1 MIAGFGGSNA
11 AVILERAPP
20 NLVENGVNGHAAS
33 LETKKLLVFS
43 ARTAKS
49 LQDYLASFGDYLSEA
64 LDSPK
69 LLKDL
74 AYTLGQRR
82 THHPHRVAIVSDSIA
97 GLQDQTST
105 SKTVRNKDPLI
116 AFAFTGQGA
125 Q

>member
-64 LDSPK
+64 PLAKIAERSCLHAWSTPNASPSPC
-69 LLKDL
+69 
-74 AYTLGQRR
+74 R
-82 THHPHRVAIVSDSIA
+82 HS
-97 GLQDQTST
+97 
-105 SKTVRNKDPLI
+105 
-116 AFAFTGQGA
+116 F
-125 Q
+125 